1 MFYVSS
7 PTSPSPKTKPKK
19 SGHKGAKNK
28 IKGGSPR
35 LSGMTKIKAFKKE
48 GLKEEEEEEKI
59 KNKKR
64 HTSTL
69 FPSFPFTSVKWGRNL
84 GERKQKVVQKAKKL
98 KRGRGFDTLQ

>member
-1 MFYVSS
+1 
-7 PTSPSPKTKPKK
+7 
-19 SGHKGAKNK
+19 
-28 IKGGSPR
+28 
-35 LSGMTKIKAFKKE
+35 MTKIKAFKKE

>member
-19 SGHKGAKNK
+19 NGHKGAKNK

-48 GLKEEEEEEKI
+48 GLKEEEEEEK
-59 KNKKR
+59 KR
-64 HTSTL
+64 SGTHQLCSPAFL
-69 FPSFPFTSVKWGRNL
+69 L
-84 GERKQKVVQKAKKL
+84 HL
-98 KRGRGFDTLQ
+98 